1 MSDAPTAAQPGPN
14 RVTHLLSLVRRL
26 IEYGWQLGAT
36 LRRNPGP
43 LSGGDLAAILARIT
57 RGLLR
62 AEHLETRIVRN
73 AARLAVK
80 RERAQAPRQ
89 TPRARPSEADPAPPP
104 EEHRKSRDDRAALL
118 ARLPMPEQIAA
129 QIRRQPIGAVIAD
142 ICRDLGIMPT
152 HPLWRELQGLI
163 VQHGGSLAKLAT
175 DTVRDRHFW
184 RSVLN
189 WLEDPA
195 WPGPP
200 QRLPAASCTGPPP

>member
-1 MSDAPTAAQPGPN
+1 MSDAPTAAQPEPS
-14 RVTHLLSLVRRL
+14 RVTRLLSLVRKL

-43 LSGGDLAAILARIT
+43 LGGSDLTVILARIT

-62 AEHLETRIVRN
+62 AEVLEARIVRN

-80 RERAQAPRQ
+80 RNHAHTPRQ
-89 TPRARPSEADPAPPP
+89 ASPACPSQTDPAPPP
-104 EEHRKSRDDRAALL
+104 GQHRLSRGDRAALL

-129 QIRRQPIGAVIAD
+129 QARRQPIGAVIAD

-152 HPLWRELQGLI
+152 HPLWRELQRLI
-163 VQHGGSLAKLAT
+163 AEHGGSLARLVS
-175 DTVRDRHFW
+175 DMVRDRYFW
-184 RSVLN
+184 RSMLN
-189 WLEDPA
+189 WLDDPA

-200 QRLPAASCTGPPP
+200 RQLPAASCTGPPP